1 VFTVIIGR
9 GICVMLGED
18 TNFQMIGRQW
28 LVTFDFVFD
37 CLKLCLCET
46 MIILATVVIVLV
58 RHDEVGQS

>member
-1 VFTVIIGR
+1 
-9 GICVMLGED
+9 MLGED
-18 TNFQMIGRQW
+18 TNFQTIGRQW

-46 MIILATVVIVLV
+46 MIITDVIVLV